1 MAKALLR
8 RSARGFSLVELLVAL
23 AFTMVLMAGMANVYK
38 ASLTTYYTS
47 GESLSSARRN
57 RMSVDLLVDDLNTA
71 CMYLRDLSVPPTV
84 SAAVPPFYILPNM
97 PVLKGGATAYASLDP
112 TVFSDE
118 LYFYMDES
126 LAFEGALSGAA
137 PQKTAAELVVAGS
150 LGTAPSTADSTF
162 EIDCGSAT
170 YVKQV
175 KQGQLFAF
183 KDSWETAYITSVS
196 AGSKVT
202 SVKVVAGASPDASI
216 TGMGSA
222 GLPSKAKHLPNSG
235 IVFFLPAQM
244 VRYRIEILNLDP
256 SNANGIPC
264 LVRDQGTYNTTTF
277 TPTVAQQVI
286 AENVSGFK
294 VYLSTN
300 AGASWAGTLAS
311 GLPNSYIGFTSGWD
325 GGIRKEVDDQLA
337 ASGRPDFKTTRGT
350 EHWMRSVPTL
360 VRVDVTTR
368 TATQRSEYSTTGA
381 ALAYRNLTQ
390 SLVFVPRHSGLTM
403 N

>member
-23 AFTMVLMAGMANVYK
+23 VFTMVLMAGMANVYK

-71 CMYLRDLSVPPTV
+71 CMYLPDLSVPPTV

-97 PVLKGGATAYASLDP
+97 PVLKSGATAYPSLDP

-118 LYFYMDES
+118 LYFYMDEA
-126 LAFEGALSGAA
+126 LAFEGALGVAA
-137 PQKTAAELVVAGS
+137 PQKTAAELVVAG
-150 LGTAPSTADSTF
+150 TAPSTADNTF
-162 EIDCGSAT
+162 VIDCGSAT
-170 YVKQV
+170 YAKQV
-175 KQGQLFAF
+175 KQGQLFSF
-183 KDSWETAYITSVS
+183 KDSWETAYIKDVPTVS
-196 AGSKVT
+196 GTTVS
-202 SVKVVAGASPDASI
+202 VVAGASPDASI

-264 LVRDQGTYNTTTF
+264 LVRDQGTYNTTAF
-277 TPTVAQQVI
+277 TPTAAQQVI

-311 GLPNSYIGFTSGWD
+311 GLPKSYIGFTLGWD
-325 GGIRKEVDDQLA
+325 GGIRTEVDAQLA